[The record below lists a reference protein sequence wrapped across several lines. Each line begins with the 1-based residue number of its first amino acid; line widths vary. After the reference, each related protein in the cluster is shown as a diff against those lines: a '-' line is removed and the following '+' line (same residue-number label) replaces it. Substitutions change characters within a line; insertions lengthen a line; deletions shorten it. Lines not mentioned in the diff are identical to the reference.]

1 MRFENVRL
9 ARMFSTMALLGK
21 WFMKILLVDD
31 SPAIRT
37 VVKQCLR
44 ALDVDAI
51 VEAAD
56 CDTALCCFESQTFNL
71 VMSGWNMPTLDGLS
85 LLRKIRREDA
95 AIPVLLIVP
104 EAQCTHMVDAIR
116 AGCSDYLVK
125 PFASEALN
133 EKLEKWVGASV

>member
-1 MRFENVRL
+1 
-9 ARMFSTMALLGK
+9 
-21 WFMKILLVDD
+21 MKVLLVDN
-31 SPAIRT
+31 SPALRS

-56 CDTALCCFESQTFNL
+56 CDTALCCFESQTFDL

-85 LLRKIRREDA
+85 LLRTIRRRDA
-95 AIPVLLIVP
+95 AIPVLLIVA
-104 EAQCTHMVDAIR
+104 EAQRTQMVDAIR

-125 PFASEALN
+125 PFASEALSD
-133 EKLEKWVGASV
+133 KLEKWVGARV